1 MKGKIAYGIL
11 LKKTLSR
18 ILHIHRQP
26 FLNKPHLLS
35 TIRLLILAFIISV
48 PAGWSVRKP
57 SEPRDGWQPLQWLDR
72 RSDGATEADDV
83 LKSKMEQLLEVFKR
97 AGTLNPPSGVAIFPR
112 GDLLTR
118 SLLPGGYEVPSTANL
133 RLSMRFPYVTSDV
146 TARVSVRI
154 NDPGSLLGDPVLADE
169 RGGIYIL
176 PPLIERKGGQ
186 QVYSRSAH
194 PVEYDEKF
202 PSYSSFP
209 LWDSD
214 AEPFL
219 RSVVRPTFALSQS
232 TVATI
237 FTSGGHP
244 FWEPVSQERWILA
257 LKERASDEL
266 RSFRSGV
273 DAARE
278 TDYTTQQIENI
289 RGEFRRLQN
298 MLDEEAIIER
308 HENLLK
314 QAEEMFEMMRAFN
327 PEEAEKNY
335 KKMLEDAGEQLEA
348 QLKMA
353 EKNRPKFKE
362 YEQKLLQALLT
373 MDEIWD
379 QADAFISQGDWDGLD
394 QLGEELEV
402 PHFFFL
408 ADAGRKFELLKAEL
422 NAMPASERMAPAYGF
437 ELPPWHTL
445 GPYKHI
451 VAMEF
456 DAERASGLVDP
467 DAEGARALVAINP
480 QFFASFTDPSSVRLL
495 AVEWWEMTDARYR
508 SEGGMFYNER
518 RVNMLDD
525 LWNSLDWNS
534 ISAIVD

>member
-1 MKGKIAYGIL
+1 MRKKIADGIF
-11 LKKTLSR
+11 LKKSLSR
-18 ILHIHRQP
+18 GLQIHWP
-26 FLNKPHLLS
+26 AFLNKPYLLS
-35 TIRLLILAFIISV
+35 TVRVLILIVIISV
-48 PAGWSVRKP
+48 PAGWSVKTF
-57 SEPRDGWQPLQWLDR
+57 SESRDGWQPLQWLDR
-72 RSDGATEADDV
+72 RSEGATAGDDV
-83 LKSKMEQLLEVFKR
+83 LKSKMEHLLEVFKR

-112 GDLLTR
+112 GDLLR
-118 SLLPGGYEVPSTANL
+118 ASSLPGGYEVPSTANL

-154 NDPGSLLGDPVLADE
+154 NDPVSLLGDPVLTDE

-186 QVYSRSAH
+186 QVYGRSAH
-194 PVEYDEKF
+194 PVGYDEKF
-202 PSYSSFP
+202 PSYSFFP
-209 LWDSD
+209 LWDSE

-219 RSVVRPTFALSQS
+219 RSVVRPTFALAQS

-237 FTSGGHP
+237 FTSGGRP
-244 FWEPVSQERWILA
+244 FWEPVSRERWILA
-257 LKERASDEL
+257 LKERARDEL
-266 RSFRSGV
+266 RNFRSGV

-278 TDYTTQQIENI
+278 TDYTAQQIEKI

-314 QAEEMFEMMRAFN
+314 QAEEMFEMMKAFN
-327 PEEAEKNY
+327 PQEAEENY
-335 KKMLEDAGEQLEA
+335 RKMLENADEQLDA
-348 QLKMA
+348 QLQMA
-353 EKNRPKFKE
+353 EENRPKFKE

-373 MDEIWD
+373 MDEIWN
-379 QADAFISQGDWDGLD
+379 QADAFISQGDWDGLYR
-394 QLGEELEV
+394 LGKELEV

-408 ADAGRKFELLKAEL
+408 ADAGRKLDLLKAEL
-422 NAMPASERMAPAYGF
+422 NAMPASERRAPAYGF
-437 ELPPWHTL
+437 ELPPWHPL
-445 GPYKHI
+445 GPHKHI

-467 DAEGARALVAINP
+467 DAEGARALVTINP

-495 AVEWWEMTDARYR
+495 AVEWWEETDARYR

-525 LWNSLDWNS
+525 LWNSLDWS
-534 ISAIVD
+534 SVSAIVD